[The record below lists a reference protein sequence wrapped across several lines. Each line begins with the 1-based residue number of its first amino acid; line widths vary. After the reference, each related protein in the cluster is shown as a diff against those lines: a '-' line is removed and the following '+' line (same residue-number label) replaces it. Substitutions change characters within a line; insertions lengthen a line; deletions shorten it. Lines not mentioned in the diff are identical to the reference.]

1 MCGCVLLW
9 FWTSPTL
16 SSCAI
21 SDGLLD
27 TRWPQLNQVT
37 GVRLFCLS
45 KLTSVAVL
53 DVGPSSNVIPTYP
66 LQAAVDGVGCKA
78 NAPMSAA
85 VANRAWRRRKTVDRS
100 RMFPP

>member
-9 FWTSPTL
+9 FCTSPTL

-27 TRWPQLNQVT
+27 TRWPQLNHVT

-45 KLTSVAVL
+45 RLTSVAVL
-53 DVGPSSNVIPTYP
+53 DVGPSSKVIPTYP
-66 LQAAVDGVGCKA
+66 LQAAVDGVACRA
-78 NAPMSAA
+78 SAPTSAA
-85 VANRAWRRRKTVDRS
+85 LAKRVWRAPNTVDRS
-100 RMFPP
+100 RM